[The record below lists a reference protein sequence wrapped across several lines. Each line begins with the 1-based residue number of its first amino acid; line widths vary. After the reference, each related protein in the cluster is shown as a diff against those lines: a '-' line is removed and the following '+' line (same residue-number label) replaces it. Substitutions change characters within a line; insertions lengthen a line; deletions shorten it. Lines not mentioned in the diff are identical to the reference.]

1 MFRAL
6 GEASGGSGGSPIVCL
21 PGKEFCVLR
30 ASLRD
35 DVLATAA
42 VVAAVAAYDGG
53 ASLCAVRE
61 RYEGTS
67 ETILGVSDSN
77 APYAKALATYGRFQL

>member
-6 GEASGGSGGSPIVCL
+6 GEASGGSGGSPVVCL
-21 PGKEFCVLR
+21 PGKELCVLG

-35 DVLATAA
+35 DVPATAA
-42 VVAAVAAYDGG
+42 VAVAAVAAYDGG

-67 ETILGVSDSN
+67 ETIIGVSDSN
-77 APYAKALATYGRFQL
+77 TPYAKALATNGRF